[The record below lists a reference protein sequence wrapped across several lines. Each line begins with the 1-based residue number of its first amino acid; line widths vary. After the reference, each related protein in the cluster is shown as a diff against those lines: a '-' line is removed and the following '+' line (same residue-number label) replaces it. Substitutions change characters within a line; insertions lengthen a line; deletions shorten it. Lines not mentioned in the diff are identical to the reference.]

1 MGSLAGSF
9 SPATEWE
16 IGIQSANIK
25 NKVRGKNFI
34 AQRRYIV
41 TCLGCVT
48 IIDSKIIRLRPI
60 FVSSQKVREDIGP
73 YGSLF

>member
-1 MGSLAGSF
+1 MGSLAEWF

-41 TCLGCVT
+41 ICLGCVA
-48 IIDSKIIRLRPI
+48 IIDSKIILLRPI
-60 FVSSQKVREDIGP
+60 FYVIV
-73 YGSLF
+73 